1 MNAAL
6 HADDIPAVEPT
17 ALTSVPPEN
26 VGQLV
31 FGTDP
36 STVWFG
42 RPGLSIGS
50 GGRISSDAGP
60 EVVEPGLGPGSARN
74 SRDGTT
80 SSRPAPRARRV
91 RLPHRARGRGDAGGG
106 HRGRLRGR
114 PTVRSDVGAPHGAGR
129 LFSPASRSTPP
140 MVPAH
145 DNGRLRGIPAPRSGV
160 AGWLDRL
167 ARVPLS
173 IHQLLFRLG
182 VASVFLK
189 AGAVKVGSWEATLTL
204 FRDEY
209 RVPVLSPG
217 TAAAAMA
224 TTFELVCPAM
234 LILGLGT
241 RLATLPSRDARDY
254 PALRVSERLV
264 RASRMGVRP
273 LLPPHARPGAIALD
287 HLIARACM
295 VVALN
300 RRRARSLDSALDH
313 DHP

>member
-31 FGTDP
+31 FRTDP

-50 GGRISSDAGP
+50 GGRISPTRVPRSLTWPRAR
-60 EVVEPGLGPGSARN
+60 LGSKFG
-74 SRDGTT
+74 DGTT
-80 SSRPAPRARRV
+80 SSRSAPRARRV
-91 RLPHRARGRGDAGGG
+91 RLPHRARGRGDAGDG
-106 HRGRLRGR
+106 HRRRLRGR

-129 LFSPASRSTPP
+129 GSFHRLRARHRRWSPP
-140 MVPAH
+140 M
-145 DNGRLRGIPAPRSGV
+145 GRLRGVPALGPAWPVGSTGWHACRS
-160 AGWLDRL
+160 R
-167 ARVPLS
+167 S
-173 IHQLLFRLG
+173 INCC
-182 VASVFLK
+182 SVWESR
-189 AGAVKVGSWEATLTL
+189 ACSSRRAPSRSSWEATLTL

-217 TAAAAMA
+217 TAAAVMA

-241 RLATLPSRDARDY
+241 RLATLPLLAMLATIQLFVYPSAWSEHLVWGSVLFFLLMRGRGRSR
-254 PALRVSERLV
+254 ST
-264 RASRMGVRP
+264 
-273 LLPPHARPGAIALD
+273 I
-287 HLIARACM
+287 
-295 VVALN
+295 
-300 RRRARSLDSALDH
+300 
-313 DHP
+313 